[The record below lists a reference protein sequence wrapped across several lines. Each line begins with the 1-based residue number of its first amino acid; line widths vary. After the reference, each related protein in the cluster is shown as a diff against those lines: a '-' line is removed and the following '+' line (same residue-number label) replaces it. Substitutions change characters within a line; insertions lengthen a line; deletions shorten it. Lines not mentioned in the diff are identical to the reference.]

1 MTLHAG
7 RHTRRPAR
15 KNRAELSSN
24 CPQTSPSEENRG
36 HELSQNAMGSIS
48 GRRWMSSENPRKM
61 LLEEGPLPNSFHTAE
76 CKDYVKH
83 HKAPGV
89 GGGACQARSVNLAR
103 ITCRGVVSLG
113 DIEFE
118 SYAVS
123 LAAGSTAVLV
133 SEHLRAQDGHT
144 CVGSCHRERRG
155 GLFDRGVRRHLR
167 CR

>member
-1 MTLHAG
+1 
-7 RHTRRPAR
+7 
-15 KNRAELSSN
+15 
-24 CPQTSPSEENRG
+24 
-36 HELSQNAMGSIS
+36 
-48 GRRWMSSENPRKM
+48 MSSENPRKM

-144 CVGSCHRERRG
+144 EVSSRRG
-155 GLFDRGVRRHLR
+155 VPRGGRIDRSRWEAPSPPPLCPFGTLDPRTGTLSL
-167 CR
+167 